1 MPHIPN
7 FISSQICS
15 VILLTVTTLSVFS
28 PVFAV
33 DSSPATADI
42 RGGYWLSWL
51 AQNFP
56 PSAISTSHFT
66 HLFYAFLEPNNV
78 TFELTITPNDDQW
91 MRNFTSTIHAADP
104 KIKTILSIGGGGSS
118 VPTFSAM
125 AANQT
130 TRSAFIV
137 STISA
142 ARSYGFD
149 GVDLDWEFPNS
160 TDDMSHLSSLF
171 KEWRQ
176 AIETESSSNPG
187 RPPLG
192 LSAAVSYAS
201 SFQSPPRSYPAD
213 AITKYVD
220 FISPMCFDYFGKWT
234 PSATG
239 SHAQLFDKTS
249 NFSTSYGVKSWIEAG
264 VPPEK
269 LVMGLPVYGR
279 TWRLKDACQHG
290 IGAPAEGV
298 GPGNDGVMIYSD
310 VLEFNSAKGA
320 TVVFDTESVSTYSF
334 AGTTWIGYDGPS
346 SIDIKVKFAKAH
358 GLRGYFF
365 WALGY
370 EKNWTIA
377 ETGRLLSNLFI

>member
-1 MPHIPN
+1 MPHIHK
-7 FISSQICS
+7 FIPSHIYSLL
-15 VILLTVTTLSVFS
+15 LLTVAILSVFS
-28 PVFAV
+28 PVLAGE
-33 DSSPATADI
+33 SSPETSDI

-78 TFELTITPNDDQW
+78 TFELIITPNDDQW
-91 MRNFTSTIHAADP
+91 MRNFTSTIHAVDSQ
-104 KIKTILSIGGGGSS
+104 IKTILSIGGGGSS
-118 VPTFSAM
+118 VPIFSAM
-125 AANQT
+125 AATQT
-130 TRSAFIV
+130 TRSAFIA
-137 STISA
+137 STISN
-142 ARSYGFD
+142 ARFYGFD
-149 GVDLDWEFPNS
+149 GLDLDWEFPNS
-160 TDDMSHLSSLF
+160 TDDMSNLSLLF
-171 KEWRQ
+171 QEWRQ
-176 AIETESSSNPG
+176 AIETESSSNIG
-187 RPPLG
+187 RAPLS

-213 AITKYVD
+213 AITKFVD
-220 FISPMCFDYFGKWT
+220 FVSPMCFDYFGKWT

-239 SHAQLFDKTS
+239 SQAQLFDKTS
-249 NFSTSYGVKSWIEAG
+249 NLSTSYGVNSWIEAG

-279 TWRLKDACQHG
+279 TWRLKNGCDHG

-310 VLEFNSAKGA
+310 VLDFNSANGA

-346 SIDIKVKFAKAH
+346 SIDEKVKFAKAH

-370 EKNWTIA
+370 DKNWTIA
-377 ETGRLLSNLFI
+377 ETGRFLNIL